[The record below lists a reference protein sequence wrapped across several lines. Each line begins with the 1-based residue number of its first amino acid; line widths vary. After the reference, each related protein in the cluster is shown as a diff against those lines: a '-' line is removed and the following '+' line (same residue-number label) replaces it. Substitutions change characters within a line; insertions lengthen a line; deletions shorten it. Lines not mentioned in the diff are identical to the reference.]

1 MTTRIEL
8 INRSLQ
14 RIGASA
20 LQSESAPNAERLIR
34 MYEDNL
40 EELLGYKRWRWSFE
54 TVQCSRDLEGDRHPF
69 WKYRYALPNR
79 RLGNP
84 VAVFDRP
91 RSEQSDR
98 PGGCPF
104 VDYELHGEH
113 LVTDA
118 ELIFVRVQ
126 VKPPMHF
133 WPPLF
138 KTCQRLLV
146 AADAAKML
154 HEDDKT
160 RLQLRREALGDERV
174 PGDFGIIGKAA
185 SIDAQNQ
192 PSETIMDED
201 GPLIDVRF

>member
-40 EELLGYKRWRWSFE
+40 EELLGYKPWRWSFN
-54 TVQCSRDLEGDRHPF
+54 TVQCSRDLEGAAHPF
-69 WKYRYALPNR
+69 WKYRYKLPNN

-91 RSEQSDR
+91 RAELNE
-98 PGGCPF
+98 PGGQPF
-104 VDYELHGEH
+104 TDYELHGQH

-118 ELIFVRVQ
+118 AVIFVRVQ
-126 VKPPMHF
+126 VKPPLHF

-138 KTCQRLLV
+138 TVCQRLLV
-146 AADAAKML
+146 SADAALML
-154 HEDDKT
+154 HEDKGL
-160 RLQLRREALGDERV
+160 RLQLRREALGDDRV
-174 PGDFGIIGKAA
+174 PGDLGLIGKAA
-185 SIDAQNQ
+185 TLDAQNQ
-192 PSETIMDED
+192 PSEIIMGDD

>member
-54 TVQCSRDLEGDRHPF
+54 TVQLSRDAEGEKHPF
-69 WKYRYALPNR
+69 WNYRYKLPAA
-79 RLGNP
+79 RLGAP
-84 VAVFDRP
+84 VAVFDRK
-91 RSEQSDR
+91 RSDQSNR
-98 PGGCPF
+98 PGGEPF
-104 VDYELHGEH
+104 TDYELHGEH

-118 ELIFVRVQ
+118 ELIFARVQ
-126 VKPPMHF
+126 KKPPMHF

-138 KTCQRLLV
+138 TACQRLLV
-146 AADAAKML
+146 SADAAAML
-154 HEDDKT
+154 HEDDKK

-174 PGDFGIIGKAA
+174 PGDFGLIGKAA
-185 SIDAQNQ
+185 AADAQNQ

-201 GPLIDVRF
+201 GPLIDVRY